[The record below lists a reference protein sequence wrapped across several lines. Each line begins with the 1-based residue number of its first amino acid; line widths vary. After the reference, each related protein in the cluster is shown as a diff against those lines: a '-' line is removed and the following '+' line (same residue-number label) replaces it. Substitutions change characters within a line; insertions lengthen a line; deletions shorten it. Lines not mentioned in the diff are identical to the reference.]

1 MNKKIKKLTKN
12 NNYNFFL
19 TIRIYLLIPILLNC
33 FASYYYVLNE
43 IKLLSCFLISFSIYL
58 IAAYGF
64 IDNDMIDRNIDNIN
78 GVFRLQFISDSNLF
92 KLNII
97 KFIFLFIAFFIGLL
111 IDIKIFIAFIFISIL
126 LFFYNRHIVKKHLYS
141 NLLAA
146 FLSLSP
152 LWIPLCFFSGYKNIH
167 IKIYYILL
175 IGLLLYLCGR
185 EIILDSL
192 DTKGDI
198 IGKRK
203 TLPIIFGLSKSILI
217 AKIFHYLSLILTTI
231 SFSFLFFFS
240 YYQTYK
246 MFAFIILL
254 FLFNFITFII
264 LNKIKLQDMNS
275 FNNYITKSRFVMS
288 LCSVIILLL
297 GWK

>member
-111 IDIKIFIAFIFISIL
+111 IDIKIFIAFIF
-126 LFFYNRHIVKKHLYS
+126 
-141 NLLAA
+141 
-146 FLSLSP
+146 
-152 LWIPLCFFSGYKNIH
+152 
-167 IKIYYILL
+167 
-175 IGLLLYLCGR
+175 
-185 EIILDSL
+185 
-192 DTKGDI
+192 
-198 IGKRK
+198 
-203 TLPIIFGLSKSILI
+203 
-217 AKIFHYLSLILTTI
+217 
-231 SFSFLFFFS
+231 
-240 YYQTYK
+240 
-246 MFAFIILL
+246 
-254 FLFNFITFII
+254 
-264 LNKIKLQDMNS
+264 
-275 FNNYITKSRFVMS
+275 
-288 LCSVIILLL
+288 
-297 GWK
+297 